1 MNVEENLRLH
11 TNFLLLS
18 FVEPN
23 SSTIRQ
29 EKITP
34 YNRLVGLTK

>member
-1 MNVEENLRLH
+1 MTVGEGHRFH
-11 TNFLLLS
+11 TKCLLS
-18 FVEPN
+18 FVKPS